1 MSYALPLLLFF
12 LLGLN
17 YAMSKVEEYQTYIIH
32 MDHTQKPVS
41 LSTHESWHR
50 SILNSL
56 SSSPGDDQELLL
68 YSYNHVM
75 HGFSARLTPS
85 QLSEVEKSPAHLAT
99 YPESFG
105 KLLTT
110 YSPKFLGLQQNVGIW
125 PAASYG
131 EDVIVGLFDT
141 GIWPESESFNDEG
154 MSPVPQ
160 KWKGKCENGT
170 AFSPS
175 NCNRKLIGAQSFS
188 KGLQVAGINISKELD
203 FSSPRDFFGHGTH
216 TASTAVGNYVH
227 DVSHFGYARGTAKG
241 VAPRAHLAVYKV
253 LWATNTRESAS
264 TDVLAGMDQAIDDGV
279 DIMSLSLRINQTSY
293 FADSIAKGSLSAIE
307 KGIFVVCAA
316 GNDGD
321 FKTIY
326 NGAPW
331 ITTVGAGTLDRSF
344 HGKVTLGNGVTIGGT
359 SYFPESGFNTN
370 LPLYYGTRNRSKAIC
385 NHKSLDKKEVIGK
398 VVICDYSTKI
408 NVSEQIKEVESA
420 GGYGA
425 IFLTDASFSLF
436 PNEYTIPSLIVP
448 TASGTR
454 VKEYVTK
461 VRNPIV
467 NDMRFLLTR
476 FSTKPAPQIAK
487 FSSRGPSTISPGV
500 LKPDILAPG
509 VDVLAAVSPIVPYI
523 RVGKYDLA
531 SNYALYSGTSMSTPH
546 VAGVGALLKAIHPEW
561 SPAAIRSAMMTTAYV
576 KDNTGKIFKSQLT
589 NSSSSPLDF
598 GAGHINP
605 NKAMDPGLIYDMG
618 LQDYIQFVCGQ
629 GYTKKQM
636 ILLLRRTRWSCNHK
650 SIHDLNYPSFMAVLS
665 NKTRYPV
672 TMKFNRVVTNV
683 GSDKSVYRAHLENIP
698 TGMRIT
704 VKPRIL
710 TFTRKHQN
718 RSFVVSVV
726 LDKLDG
732 EYPIP
737 TVFGFLKWIDQDSHI
752 VSSPIVAIK
761 Y

>member
-1 MSYALPLLLFF
+1 
-12 LLGLN
+12 
-17 YAMSKVEEYQTYIIH
+17 

-131 EDVIVGLFDT
+131 EDVIVGIFDT

-160 KWKGKCENGT
+160 RWKGKCENST
-170 AFSPS
+170 TFSPS
-175 NCNRKLIGAQSFS
+175 YCNRKLIGAQSFS
-188 KGLQVAGINISKELD
+188 KGLQAAGINISNEP
-203 FSSPRDFFGHGTH
+203 FFNSARDYMGHGTH

-227 DVSHFGYARGTAKG
+227 DVSHFGYARGTARG

-253 LWATNTRESAS
+253 LWATSTRESAS
-264 TDVLAGMDQAIDDGV
+264 TDVLAGMDQAIEDGV
-279 DIMSLSLRINQTSY
+279 DIMSLSIGINQTSY
-293 FADSIAKGSLSAIE
+293 FTDSIAKGSLSAIE
-307 KGIFVVCAA
+307 KGIFVVCGS

-331 ITTVGAGTLDRSF
+331 ITTVGAGTIDRSF
-344 HGKVTLGNGVTIGGT
+344 HGKVTLGNGVTIEGT
-359 SYFPESGFNTN
+359 SYFPESGFITN
-370 LPLYYGTRNRSKAIC
+370 LPLYYGTRNMSKAIC
-385 NHKSLDKKEVIGK
+385 NHKALDK
-398 VVICDYSTKI
+398 
-408 NVSEQIKEVESA
+408 
-420 GGYGA
+420 GGYWE
-425 IFLTDASFSLF
+425 DASFSF
-436 PNEYTIPSLIVP
+436 SPNEYSIPSLIVP

-476 FSTKPAPQIAK
+476 FGTKPAPQIAK

-509 VDVLAAVSPIVPYI
+509 VDVLAAFSPISPYI

-531 SNYALYSGTSMSTPH
+531 SNYVFLSGTSMSTPH

-576 KDNTGKIFKSQLT
+576 KDNTGNIFKSQLT

-618 LQDYIQFVCGQ
+618 LQDYIQFVCGL

-636 ILLLRRTRWSCNHK
+636 ILLLRRTRWSCDHK
-650 SIHDLNYPSFMAVLS
+650 SIHDLNYPTFIGVLS
-665 NKTRYPV
+665 NETRYPV

-683 GSDKSVYRAHLENIP
+683 GNDKSVYRAHLENIP
-698 TGMRIT
+698 TGMRVS

-718 RSFVVSVV
+718 RSFVASVV

-732 EYPIP
+732 ENPIP

>member
-12 LLGLN
+12 LLRFN
-17 YAMSKVEEYQTYIIH
+17 YAISKVEEYQTYIIH

-56 SSSPGDDQELLL
+56 SSSPSDDQELLL

-85 QLSEVEKSPAHLAT
+85 QLSVVEKSPAHLAT

-131 EDVIVGLFDT
+131 EDVVVGIFDT

-160 KWKGKCENGT
+160 RWKGKCENST
-170 AFSPS
+170 TFSPS
-175 NCNRKLIGAQSFS
+175 YCNRKLIGAQSFS
-188 KGLQVAGINISKELD
+188 KGLQAAGINISNEP
-203 FSSPRDFFGHGTH
+203 FFNCARDYTGHGTQ

-227 DVSHFGYARGTAKG
+227 DVSQFGYARGTARG
-241 VAPRAHLAVYKV
+241 VAPRAHLAVYMV
-253 LWATNTRESAS
+253 LWATNTKESAS
-264 TDVLAGMDQAIDDGV
+264 TDVLAGMDQAIDDGFTDNIV
-279 DIMSLSLRINQTSY
+279 
-293 FADSIAKGSLSAIE
+293 KGSLSAIE
-307 KGIFVVCAA
+307 NGIFVVYAA

-326 NGAPW
+326 NGAPC
-331 ITTVGAGTLDRSF
+331 ITTVGAGTIDRSF
-344 HGKVTLGNGVTIGGT
+344 QGKVTLGNGVTIGGT
-359 SYFPESGFNTN
+359 SYFPQSGFITN
-370 LPLYYGTRNRSKAIC
+370 LPLYYGTRNMSKANC
-385 NHKSLDKKEVIGK
+385 NPKEIK
-398 VVICDYSTKI
+398 STKI

-425 IFLTDASFSLF
+425 IFLTDASFSF
-436 PNEYTIPSLIVP
+436 SPNKYSIPSLIVP

-461 VRNPIV
+461 VKNPIV

-476 FSTKPAPQIAK
+476 FSTKPAPQIGK
-487 FSSRGPSTISPGV
+487 FSSRGPSIISPGV

-509 VDVLAAVSPIVPYI
+509 VDI
-523 RVGKYDLA
+523 RVGKYSLA
-531 SNYALYSGTSMSTPH
+531 SNYVFLSRTSMSTPH
-546 VAGVGALLKAIHPEW
+546 FAGVGAELKTIHPEW

-618 LQDYIQFVCGQ
+618 LQDYIQFVCGL

-636 ILLLRRTRWSCNHK
+636 TLLLRRTRWSCNHK
-650 SIHDLNYPSFMAVLS
+650 SIHDLIYPSFMAVLS

-683 GSDKSVYRAHLENIP
+683 ANDKSVYRSHLENIP
-698 TGMRIT
+698 TGMRIS

-718 RSFVVSVV
+718 RSFVASVV

>member
-12 LLGLN
+12 LLRFN
-17 YAMSKVEEYQTYIIH
+17 YTISKVEEYQTYIIH

-56 SSSPGDDQELLL
+56 SYSPGDDQELL
-68 YSYNHVM
+68 
-75 HGFSARLTPS
+75 FARLTPS

-110 YSPKFLGLQQNVGIW
+110 FSPKFLGLQQNVGIW

-131 EDVIVGLFDT
+131 EDVIVGIFDT

-154 MSPVPQ
+154 
-160 KWKGKCENGT
+160 KCENST
-170 AFSPS
+170 TFSPS
-175 NCNRKLIGAQSFS
+175 YCNRKLIGAQSFS
-188 KGLQVAGINISKELD
+188 KGLQAADINISNEP
-203 FSSPRDFFGHGTH
+203 FFNSARDYMGHGTH

-227 DVSHFGYARGTAKG
+227 DVSHFGYARGTARG

-264 TDVLAGMDQAIDDGV
+264 TDVLAGMDQAIEDGV
-279 DIMSLSLRINQTSY
+279 DIMSLSIGINQTSY
-293 FADSIAKGSLSAIE
+293 FTDSIAKGSLSAIE
-307 KGIFVVCAA
+307 KGIFVVCGS

-331 ITTVGAGTLDRSF
+331 ITTVGAGTIDRSF
-344 HGKVTLGNGVTIGGT
+344 HGKVTLGNGVTIEGT
-359 SYFPESGFNTN
+359 SYFPESGFITN
-370 LPLYYGTRNRSKAIC
+370 LPLYYGARNMSKAIC
-385 NHKSLDKKEVIGK
+385 NHKALDKKEVIGK
-398 VVICDYSTKI
+398 VVVCDYSTKI

-425 IFLTDASFSLF
+425 IFLTDASFSFF
-436 PNEYTIPSLIVP
+436 PIEYSIPSLIVP

-476 FSTKPAPQIAK
+476 FGTKPAPQIAK

-509 VDVLAAVSPIVPYI
+509 VDVLAAFSPILPYI

-531 SNYALYSGTSMSTPH
+531 SNYVFLSGTSMSTPH

-576 KDNTGKIFKSQLT
+576 KDNTGNIFKSQLT

-618 LQDYIQFVCGQ
+618 LQDYIQFVCGL
-629 GYTKKQM
+629 G
-636 ILLLRRTRWSCNHK
+636 CDHK
-650 SIHDLNYPSFMAVLS
+650 SIHDLNYPTFIGVLS
-665 NKTRYPV
+665 NETRYPV

-683 GSDKSVYRAHLENIP
+683 GNDKSVYRAHLENIP
-698 TGMRIT
+698 TGMRAS

-732 EYPIP
+732 ENPIP

>member
-12 LLGLN
+12 LLRFN
-17 YAMSKVEEYQTYIIH
+17 YAISKVEEYQTYIIH

-56 SSSPGDDQELLL
+56 SSSPANDQELLL

-75 HGFSARLTPS
+75 HGFNARLTPS

-99 YPESFG
+99 YLESFG

-131 EDVIVGLFDT
+131 EDVIVGIFDT

-160 KWKGKCENGT
+160 RWKGKCENST
-170 AFSPS
+170 TFSPS
-175 NCNRKLIGAQSFS
+175 YCNRKLIGAQSFS
-188 KGLQVAGINISKELD
+188 KGLQAAGINISNE
-203 FSSPRDFFGHGTH
+203 PFFNSASDYTGHGTH

-227 DVSHFGYARGTAKG
+227 DVSHFGYARGTARG

-253 LWATNTRESAS
+253 LWATNTKESAS
-264 TDVLAGMDQAIDDGV
+264 TDVLAGMDQAIDDGFT
-279 DIMSLSLRINQTSY
+279 DN
-293 FADSIAKGSLSAIE
+293 IAKGSLSAIE

-331 ITTVGAGTLDRSF
+331 ITTVGAGTIDRSF
-344 HGKVTLGNGVTIGGT
+344 QRKVTLGNGVTIGGT
-359 SYFPESGFNTN
+359 SYFPQSGFITN
-370 LPLYYGTRNRSKAIC
+370 LPLYCGTRTMSKAIC
-385 NHKSLDKKEVIGK
+385 NHKEIK
-398 VVICDYSTKI
+398 STKI

-420 GGYGA
+420 G
-425 IFLTDASFSLF
+425 
-436 PNEYTIPSLIVP
+436 
-448 TASGTR
+448 
-454 VKEYVTK
+454 
-461 VRNPIV
+461 V

-487 FSSRGPSTISPGV
+487 FSSRGPSIISPGV

-509 VDVLAAVSPIVPYI
+509 VDVLAAFSPMFRYI
-523 RVGKYDLA
+523 RVGKYSLA
-531 SNYALYSGTSMSTPH
+531 SNYVFLSRTSMSTQH
-546 VAGVGALLKAIHPEW
+546 VAGVGAELKAIHPEW
-561 SPAAIRSAMMTTAYV
+561 SSAAIRSAMMTTAYV

-618 LQDYIQFVCGQ
+618 LQDYIQFVCGL
-629 GYTKKQM
+629 G
-636 ILLLRRTRWSCNHK
+636 
-650 SIHDLNYPSFMAVLS
+650 
-665 NKTRYPV
+665 YPV

-683 GSDKSVYRAHLENIP
+683 GNDKSVYRSHLENIP
-698 TGMRIT
+698 TGMRIS